1 MVCEDDLEF
10 LKNRAEISELIQEFL
25 ENPLL
30 SVLCLSGRARGG
42 SFPLSEKLR
51 ISTGIVGRGCYI
63 AKPNAVQPLIDAFA
77 EGIPDL
83 ILGNKIIEFKLC
95 RPLRN
100 NGELEGTWM
109 TKIFDPIK
117 NSGSAMADV
126 LKMKQFRQNQDNNNK
141 WELWVVIIGF
151 EKHNEN
157 EYSLD
162 MFFPNLFQYTSQNY
176 LNVSH
181 EEFINVTKE
190 MSNRHQFHQTLK
202 LYAFRY

>member
-1 MVCEDDLEF
+1 MNIF
-10 LKNRAEISELIQEFL
+10 LKKLADAINELNDIVPGYGNFHHGIGPYPENSIIDKAVEVIHEYNNEEIFVRPNLNIRNNLGLENYLNWNDNRA
-25 ENPLL
+25 
-30 SVLCLSGRARGG
+30 
-42 SFPLSEKLR
+42 
-51 ISTGIVGRGCYI
+51 
-63 AKPNAVQPLIDAFA
+63 
-77 EGIPDL
+77 IPDL